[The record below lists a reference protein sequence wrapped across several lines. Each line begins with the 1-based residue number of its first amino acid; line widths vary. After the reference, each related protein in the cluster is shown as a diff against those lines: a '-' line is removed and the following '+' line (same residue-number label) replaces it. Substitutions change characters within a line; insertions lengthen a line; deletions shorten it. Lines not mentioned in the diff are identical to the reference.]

1 MDVSPTWLTPRIT
14 NDPTKGKQD
23 KYLRQEDRI
32 HFGAVLEVLQ
42 NTHSLH
48 LPGLAVDVWFF

>member
-1 MDVSPTWLTPRIT
+1 MDVSPTCLPRELQMTPRRI
-14 NDPTKGKQD
+14 KQD
-23 KYLRQEDRI
+23 KYLGQEDRI

-48 LPGLAVDVWFF
+48 LPSLAVDVWFF